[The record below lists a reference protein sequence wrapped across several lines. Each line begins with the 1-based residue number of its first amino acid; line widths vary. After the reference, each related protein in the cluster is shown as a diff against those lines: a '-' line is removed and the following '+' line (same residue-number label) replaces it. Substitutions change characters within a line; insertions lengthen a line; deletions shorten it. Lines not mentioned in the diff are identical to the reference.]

1 MAKTNYIHVE
11 LPGDM
16 KKKLRTRCGQDD
28 LKISD
33 VVRELVGRWLAGNI
47 ALDKPIPVDA
57 PGDVPRSV
65 EVIILPNR
73 W

>member
-16 KKKLRTRCGQDD
+16 KKKMRTRCGQDD
-28 LKISD
+28 LKISE
-33 VVRELVGRWLAGNI
+33 VIRELVTRWLAGNI
-47 ALDKPIPVDA
+47 VLDKPEPADIK
-57 PGDVPRSV
+57 GDVPRSV
-65 EVIILPNR
+65 EALPPSR